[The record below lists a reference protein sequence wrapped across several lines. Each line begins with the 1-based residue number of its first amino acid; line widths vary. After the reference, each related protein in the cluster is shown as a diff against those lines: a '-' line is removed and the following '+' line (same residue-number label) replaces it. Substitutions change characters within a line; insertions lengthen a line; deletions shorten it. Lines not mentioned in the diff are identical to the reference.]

1 MIHGLNFHTVQDSVA
16 STVQQF
22 ALNGGA
28 SYRYSFMIFSSSV
41 HYVTVDNGI
50 ADRPQ
55 IYTSE
60 EILAQDVEWKNN
72 IRYLGEGVN
81 MDLALRRSRE
91 HFEQNIVDGEEVR
104 FFVKYVIHCIQL
116 II

>member
-1 MIHGLNFHTVQDSVA
+1 
-16 STVQQF
+16 
-22 ALNGGA
+22 
-28 SYRYSFMIFSSSV
+28 MIFSSSV

-50 ADRPQ
+50 ADRPK

-81 MDLALRRSRE
+81 MDLALRKSRE

-104 FFVKYVIHCIQL
+104 SSVKYCIQL
-116 II
+116 IISF